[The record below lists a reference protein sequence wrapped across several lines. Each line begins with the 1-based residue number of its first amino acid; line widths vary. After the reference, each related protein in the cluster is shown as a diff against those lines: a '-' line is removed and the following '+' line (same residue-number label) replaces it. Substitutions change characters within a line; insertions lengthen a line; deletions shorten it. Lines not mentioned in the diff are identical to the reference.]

1 MSAEEIVS
9 LRDESIA
16 AQRQRLELAQ
26 FKIVAIAAIGAVAIG
41 ASDLNTVPYI
51 IGLIPLVA
59 IYVDVISET
68 KKIQFMA
75 IGAFLNSLSASSI
88 MAQYEKF
95 ADNNRSAFLRNY
107 SYQYSTVVVSAAI
120 ALLGVGRLI
129 VGTFMFEGG
138 VDFLLAVVEI
148 SSGLLGVVASLVL
161 NRIVARKTAQ
171 FTSARP
177 ATSRRS

>member
-75 IGAFLNSLSASSI
+75 IGAFLNTLSKTSV
-88 MAQYEKF
+88 MAQYERF
-95 ADNNRSAFLRNY
+95 AEKNRGAFLRNY

-120 ALLGVGRLI
+120 ALLGVGRSV
-129 VGTFMFEGG
+129 VGTFMLEG
-138 VDFLLAVVEI
+138 DADYLLAGVEI

-177 ATSRRS
+177 TTNNRT

>member
-41 ASDLNTVPYI
+41 ASDFDTVPYI

-75 IGAFLNSLSASSI
+75 IGAFLNSLSSTSV
-88 MAQYEKF
+88 MSQYEKF
-95 ADNNRSAFLRNY
+95 AQKNRGAFLKNY
-107 SYQYSTVVVSAAI
+107 SYQYSTIIVSISI
-120 ALLGVGRLI
+120 ALLGIGRVIAGI
-129 VGTFMFEGG
+129 VSGSESADY
-138 VDFLLAVVEI
+138 VLASVEI
-148 SSGLLGVVASLVL
+148 GSGLTGALASLTL

-171 FTSARP
+171 FTNLPTRNA
-177 ATSRRS
+177 A